1 MSSLL
6 SKHRLC
12 RYFINYLQYAKIA
25 TIILGIPQKMTDSS
39 GTVEWSSD
47 YKRFDE
53 ATVLSNTVR
62 VYTHVRSPK
71 LLAHNEQVDQNR
83 PL

>member
-1 MSSLL
+1 
-6 SKHRLC
+6 
-12 RYFINYLQYAKIA
+12 
-25 TIILGIPQKMTDSS
+25 MTDSS

-62 VYTHVRSPK
+62 VYTHVRLSK